1 MPWGAPA
8 RRQARDA
15 LPVTFLQSIIL
26 GLIQGATEFLPVSS
40 SGHLLLAQRLFGLR
54 EPELA
59 FDLLL
64 HLGTLVAVLFFLR
77 FEIAAIVSSL
87 FRRDPWAAPSGW
99 SRRDFWMA
107 VVASVPTGAI
117 GVAFHRTVETGLTF
131 GGVGAR
137 YLVLTTMLLM
147 TSLRFRHKAD
157 PDRMEWWEAV
167 AIGVI
172 QGLAVFPGL
181 SRSGSTIILALLLGI
196 APLRAAKFSF
206 LISIPAILG
215 GAIFTLKKGV
225 SLLPGVGPS
234 VAGFFVS
241 LVVGYL
247 ALLLVERLVVKG
259 RFRRFAPYTACLAA
273 LCFYLQSLG

>member
-1 MPWGAPA
+1 MS
-8 RRQARDA
+8 
-15 LPVTFLQSIIL
+15 LLQSILL

-64 HLGTLVAVLFFLR
+64 HLGTLAAVVFFLR
-77 FEIAAIVSSL
+77 SEIVSIVSSL
-87 FRRDPWAAPSGW
+87 FRPESW
-99 SRRDFWMA
+99 SSSWGRRDIWLTI
-107 VVASVPTGAI
+107 VASIPTGII
-117 GVAFHRTVETGLTF
+117 GVVFHETVETGLTF

-137 YLVLTTMLLM
+137 YLILTTLLLM
-147 TSLRFRHKAD
+147 SSLQFRHKED
-157 PDRMEWWEAV
+157 PDRMEAWEAA

-196 APLRAAKFSF
+196 APRRAAKFSF
-206 LISIPAILG
+206 LISLPAILG
-215 GAIFTLKKGV
+215 GALFTLKKGV
-225 SLLPGVGPS
+225 SHLPAVVPS
-234 VAGFFVS
+234 VAGFLVA

-247 ALLLVERLVVKG
+247 SLLLVERLVVQG
-259 RFRRFAPYTACLAA
+259 RFQRFAPYTASLAA
-273 LCFYLQSLG
+273 LCFYLQYRG

>member
-1 MPWGAPA
+1 
-8 RRQARDA
+8 
-15 LPVTFLQSIIL
+15 VTFLQSIVL
-26 GLIQGATEFLPVSS
+26 GLLQGATEFLPVSS
-40 SGHLLLAQRLFGLR
+40 SGHLLLAQRLFGIR

-77 FEIAAIVSSL
+77 SEIASIVSSL
-87 FRRDPWAAPSGW
+87 FRRDPWAATSSWG
-99 SRRDFWMA
+99 RRDIWLA
-107 VVASVPTGAI
+107 IVASIPTGII
-117 GVAFHRTVETGLTF
+117 GIAFHKTVETGLTF

-137 YLVLTTMLLM
+137 YLVLTTLLLL
-147 TSLRFRHKAD
+147 TNLRFRHKAD
-157 PDRMEWWEAV
+157 PDRIDWWEAA

-196 APLRAAKFSF
+196 APRRAAKFSF
-206 LISIPAILG
+206 LISLPAILG
-215 GAIFTLKKGV
+215 GALFTMKKGV
-225 SLLPGVGPS
+225 SHLPGVAPS
-234 VAGFFVS
+234 VAGFLVA

-259 RFRRFAPYTACLAA
+259 RFQRFAPYTACLAA
-273 LCFYLQSLG
+273 LCFYLHYRG